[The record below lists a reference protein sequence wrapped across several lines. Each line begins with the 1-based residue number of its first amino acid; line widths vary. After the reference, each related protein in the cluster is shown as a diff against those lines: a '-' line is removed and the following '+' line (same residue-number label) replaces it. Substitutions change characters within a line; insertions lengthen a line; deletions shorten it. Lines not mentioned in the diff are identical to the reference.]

1 MLVEEDG
8 VDVTGRVSNVI
19 DPHECFTGY

>member
-19 DPHECFTGY
+19 APHECFIGY